1 MNFSISTI
9 YYTILKTEFQAFK
22 LLEFNFSILAC
33 FLLFLKLTLVKV
45 SIEAINRHVL
55 VMVALLNII
64 SISHAQ
70 YLICIANSG
79 QR

>member
-9 YYTILKTEFQAFK
+9 YYTILKTEFQPFK
-22 LLEFNFSILAC
+22 LLEFNFSILAS
-33 FLLFLKLTLVKV
+33 FLLFLNPTLVKV

-70 YLICIANSG
+70 YLICIVNSG

>member
-1 MNFSISTI
+1 MSLSISTI

-22 LLEFNFSILAC
+22 LLEFNFYILAC
-33 FLLFLKLTLVKV
+33 FLLFLKPTLVKV

-55 VMVALLNII
+55 VMVALLNDMPIA
-64 SISHAQ
+64 HDQ
-70 YLICIANSG
+70 DQVRIANSG

>member
-22 LLEFNFSILAC
+22 LLEFNFYILAC
-33 FLLFLKLTLVKV
+33 FLLVLKPTLVKV

-70 YLICIANSG
+70 YLICIVNSG

>member
-22 LLEFNFSILAC
+22 LLEFNFYILAC
-33 FLLFLKLTLVKV
+33 FLLFLKPTLVKV

-70 YLICIANSG
+70 YLICIVNSG

>member
-22 LLEFNFSILAC
+22 LLEFNFYILAC

-55 VMVALLNII
+55 VMVALLNDMPIA
-64 SISHAQ
+64 HDQ
-70 YLICIANSG
+70 DQVRIANSG

>member
-9 YYTILKTEFQAFK
+9 YYTILKTEFQPFK
-22 LLEFNFSILAC
+22 LLEFNFYILAC
-33 FLLFLKLTLVKV
+33 FLLFLKPTLVKV

-70 YLICIANSG
+70 YLICIVNSG